1 MLNVMLVSASDKT
14 TGFLKDFLNMEDAM
28 NITTCKTASKARR
41 TALEAAFDMII
52 INYPLMDETDYALPQ
67 DLAEKSDAS
76 IMIMVSAETF
86 DNICDKM
93 EKAGV
98 YVFLKPVN
106 KTVLLSVLRFA
117 ILTQKRLRSIRVKN
131 RSLKDKLSEI
141 KIIDRAKCL
150 LMEQEQLS
158 EAQAHRYLEKR
169 AMDTQHSC
177 LQVAQQL
184 LDKYQISE

>member
-76 IMIMVSAETF
+76 IMIMVSAE
-86 DNICDKM
+86 
-93 EKAGV
+93 
-98 YVFLKPVN
+98 
-106 KTVLLSVLRFA
+106 
-117 ILTQKRLRSIRVKN
+117 
-131 RSLKDKLSEI
+131 
-141 KIIDRAKCL
+141 
-150 LMEQEQLS
+150 
-158 EAQAHRYLEKR
+158 
-169 AMDTQHSC
+169 
-177 LQVAQQL
+177 
-184 LDKYQISE
+184 